1 MTRTMTFLI
10 AWLSFVVGSFVV
22 HPSMAQQQS
31 TQLPLMNEV
40 AIESWNVTETFAND
54 TDGTSRNEIDRW
66 NVSSIFVLAPRNETE
81 NATQTPSESPST
93 APSDYPTIV
102 SNAEYYDMPKLKW
115 AHKLEGTGLFRPEG
129 KLAKGN
135 SVRSSPDGLL
145 VYVTKDNGGLSVISA
160 HDGNPRWSYT
170 PEPLS
175 TGWSVACHSGVY
187 FGKFGNGDQYLVFA
201 VIDIPPRNDTQDY
214 SSRIFAVSHPTNK
227 ILWKSESVPGTIQGS
242 PIITQVNPGLYVFFN
257 HNQRNLTSGELV
269 GSFSMINGVDG
280 KMMFTE
286 IAGESRVDPG
296 PDTWSRISSLR
307 LPYTALGVAHQPEWG
322 RYPGGKDN
330 IRDFFIWSTSDME
343 GRGEHGYTRGFQ
355 LPKLFDPRFA
365 PAMHTTFLRE
375 TRWNAIA
382 APALTKDG
390 MGVVF
395 GVGQNEARGW
405 TGDDD
410 FDKVAN
416 VEQSLGTD
424 PKDDLLPIPFSPVFS
439 QSERFVLLTSTTSK
453 LSLLRTE
460 TGEVVWTV
468 SFDSPLSAKPVVSR
482 DDQYIYVTRAN
493 GFVSAL
499 KMASGEEVWEL
510 SCADIQDTSIVS
522 ESVSRSIST
531 CVDLIDAESS
541 ISPNGLVFFYGD
553 KFGNVKALQLGLS
566 TIPTSAPSEIP
577 TFPITS
583 SPSIA
588 PSDSPSQTPFPTD
601 GPTTTPFPTEK
612 SFVRPTFAPID
623 WAELMNGNIGASAAA
638 SGRRESWISM
648 TTTTIMAVMTLS
660 FNVFWALV

>member
-31 TQLPLMNEV
+31 TQLPLMNEM
-40 AIESWNVTETFAND
+40 AIDSWNVTEKLAND

-102 SNAEYYDMPKLKW
+102 SNAEYYDIPKLKW

-160 HDGNPRWSYT
+160 HDGNSRWSYT

-201 VIDIPPRNDTQDY
+201 VIDIPPQNDTQDY
-214 SSRIFAVSHPTNK
+214 SSRVFAVSHPTNK

-280 KMMFTE
+280 TMMFTE

-330 IRDFFIWSTSDME
+330 IRDVFIWSTSDME

-365 PAMHTTFLRE
+365 PSMHTTFLRE

-390 MGVVF
+390 MDVVF
-395 GVGQNEARGW
+395 GVGQNQVRGW

-410 FDKVAN
+410 FEKAAN
-416 VEQSLGTD
+416 MEQSLGTD
-424 PKDDLLPIPFSPVFS
+424 SKDDLLRKLPLVHLQHFFELIGNEIELILIAVVNFDFQRFPFPQF
-439 QSERFVLLTSTTSK
+439 F
-453 LSLLRTE
+453 
-460 TGEVVWTV
+460 
-468 SFDSPLSAKPVVSR
+468 PNLSAKPVVSR
-482 DDQYIYVTRAN
+482 DDQYIYVTRVN

-522 ESVSRSIST
+522 ESVSRSVST

-583 SPSIA
+583 FPSIA
-588 PSDSPSQTPFPTD
+588 PSDSPSQTPFPTG
-601 GPTTTPFPTEK
+601 GPTTTPFPTEM
-612 SFVRPTFAPID
+612 SSVRPTLAPID

-648 TTTTIMAVMTLS
+648 TTPTIMAVMTLS
-660 FNVFWALV
+660 FNAFWALV